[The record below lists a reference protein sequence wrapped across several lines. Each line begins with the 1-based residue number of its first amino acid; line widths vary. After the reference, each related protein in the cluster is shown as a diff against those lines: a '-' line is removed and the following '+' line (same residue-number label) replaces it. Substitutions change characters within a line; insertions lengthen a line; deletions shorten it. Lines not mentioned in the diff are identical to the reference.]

1 MPYIGKSPDLNASV
15 DTNELAD
22 GSVTVSK
29 LSSVTKSVLS
39 SSFAEK
45 AGSPV
50 SASFHIRG
58 ASALSAS
65 FIDKAGASV
74 SASFMDKA
82 GAAVSAS
89 FVTNVQSGSFASGSD
104 VYSLM
109 QATGSLVGR
118 AVASASF
125 ISKDGAA
132 VSASF
137 HIKGASAFSQ
147 SFIAKD
153 GAAVSGTFA
162 TRASVSSSLTS
173 GNESVQFDQVTGSS
187 ALFTGRMTVGEVFT
201 QYVSSSVLVESSGS
215 TKLGN
220 SSDDLHQI
228 TGSVSVLSGSL
239 ILRGTAAAQEKISG
253 SAYSTGSFGRV
264 EATNYSGDGSALT
277 GIDIPTAAAISGSH
291 TSGFEF
297 DGSISGSST
306 STGSFGH
313 VSVAGVLKTG
323 DIELENKRG
332 HWRIVEESEY
342 LSIYNVNTD
351 KKYKILMEEI
361 E

>member
-132 VSASF
+132 VS
-137 HIKGASAFSQ
+137 
-147 SFIAKD
+147 
-153 GAAVSGTFA
+153 GTFA

-264 EATNYSGDGSALT
+264 EATNFSGDGSGLS
-277 GIDIPTAAAISGSH
+277 GITVPTAADISGSWQGVIG
-291 TSGFEF
+291 SGSL
-297 DGSISGSST
+297 GMVSGSSV

-342 LSIYNVNTD
+342 LSIYNVKTD
-351 KKYKILMEEI
+351 KKFKFVLEEI